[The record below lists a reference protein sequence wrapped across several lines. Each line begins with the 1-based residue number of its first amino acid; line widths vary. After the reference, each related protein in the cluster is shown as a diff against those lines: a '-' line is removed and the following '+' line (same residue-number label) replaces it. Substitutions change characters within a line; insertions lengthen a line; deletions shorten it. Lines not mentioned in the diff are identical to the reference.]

1 MPDLQ
6 QVFFFLF
13 LMLGPFK
20 IIGPFAKMTQH
31 ATPQLVRQLAIRA
44 IVFSILAVLIASV
57 MGEKMLGNFGIPV
70 PVLGLAGGLILFL
83 VALSNVIQQFTPP
96 ENHLEQPAPTLMMA
110 LSPLAFPTIITPYGI
125 AAVIVFMTISPDI
138 DTQLKIGAMVI
149 GIMLINLGVM
159 LLTRHIGKFLFLFLS
174 IVGSVLGVIQVAL
187 GLMII
192 INQVKTIFG
201 LS

>member
-1 MPDLQ
+1 MQDITQ
-6 QVFFFLF
+6 IFTFLF

-20 IIGPFAKMTQH
+20 IIGPFARMTKH
-31 ATPQLVRQLAIRA
+31 ATPEFTRQLATRSIL
-44 IVFSILAVLIASV
+44 FSILAVLIASV
-57 MGEKMLGNFGIPV
+57 MGEKVLGNFGIPV
-70 PVLGLAGGLILFL
+70 PVLALAGGLILFL
-83 VALSNVIQQFTPP
+83 VALSNVIQQFDPP

-138 DTQLKIGAMVI
+138 NTQLKIGAMVI
-149 GIMLINLGVM
+149 GIMLLNLVVM

-192 INQVKTIFG
+192 ISQVKTIFG
-201 LS
+201 LA